1 MSFGDAL
8 TKASRLVE
16 LQLLFGR
23 QSSRSFST
31 SEIARHLGIAE
42 RTARNYINEMSVS
55 GRLPVYREGN
65 RWRLQPDARIE
76 MAPVSLLLEE
86 AAAVYL
92 AARLL
97 CRHSDE
103 PNPAVRGAISRL
115 AKVVPADLAEAMNA
129 LTESVSPERA
139 EPYDTAFR
147 TLANAWAL
155 RREVELDYHP
165 LNTPTPKRYRFRPY
179 LLEPAARGFAVYAI
193 GHADP
198 PGELRVFKMERVISA
213 QMSQATFE
221 PPPIRDLLARLD
233 SSWGVYLVDAETVE
247 VRLRFSAEVG
257 RAVRETCWHRS
268 QQLVELSDGGTEV
281 RMLLAPTVELVS
293 WILGWGATCE
303 VLVPESLRSQV
314 ASILGAAAS
323 LYQPDPSKARS

>member
-16 LQLLFGR
+16 LQLLFGK
-23 QSSRSFST
+23 QSSRAFST

-42 RTARNYINEMSVS
+42 RTARNYINELSAS
-55 GRLPVYREGN
+55 GRLPVYREGT

-76 MAPVSLLLEE
+76 MPPVSLLLEE

-92 AARLL
+92 AGRLL

-103 PNPAVRGAISRL
+103 PNPAVRGAVAKL

-129 LTESVSPERA
+129 LTESVSPDRA

-155 RREVELDYHP
+155 RREVELSYHP
-165 LNTPTPKRYRFRPY
+165 LNTPAPKRYTFRPY
-179 LLEPAARGFAVYAI
+179 LLEPATRGLAVYVI
-193 GHADP
+193 GRADP
-198 PGELRVFKMERVISA
+198 PGDLRVFKMERVVSA
-213 QMSQATFE
+213 KMSLATFE
-221 PPPIRDLLARLD
+221 PPPIREILARLD
-233 SSWGVYLVDAETVE
+233 SSWGVFLVDAEAVE
-247 VRLRFSAEVG
+247 VRLRFTAEVA
-257 RAVRETCWHRS
+257 RAVRETCWHKS
-268 QQLVELSDGGTEV
+268 QQLIELPDGEVEV
-281 RMLLAPTVELVS
+281 RMWLAPTVELVS

-303 VLVPESLRSQV
+303 VLAPESLRGQV
-314 ASILGAAAS
+314 ASTLSAAS
-323 LYQPDPSKARS
+323 SLYAPDAPKARS